1 MPDIEPP
8 TERYMADATNS
19 AAQAQRISSYLEDVR
34 RIIAELPQDAISQ
47 IADVIYGAYQRGRY
61 VFAFGNGGSS
71 ACASHFIEDVAK
83 GIDYGADRPR
93 YRALA
98 LTDSVPLITAWAND
112 TAYEN
117 VFAEQLRN
125 FVEPGDVAIGISA
138 SGNSPNVLRAVE
150 LAKEVGA
157 STVGLTGYD
166 GGKLAKLAHRAIVV
180 RSDNMQK
187 IEDVHLVICH
197 LLYVCLRDREG

>member
-1 MPDIEPP
+1 
-8 TERYMADATNS
+8 
-19 AAQAQRISSYLEDVR
+19 VR
-34 RIIAELPQDAISQ
+34 RIIGELPQNAIGG
-47 IADVIYGAYQRGRY
+47 IADVIYEAYTRNRH

-83 GIDYGADRPR
+83 GIDYGPGQPR

-98 LTDSVPLITAWAND
+98 LTDSVALITAWAND

-117 VFAEQLRN
+117 VFVEQLRN
-125 FVEPGDVAIGISA
+125 FVEAGDVAIGISA

-166 GGKLAKLAHRAIVV
+166 GGKLAKMADRAIIV

-197 LLYVCLRDREG
+197 LLYVCLRDRER

>member
-1 MPDIEPP
+1 
-8 TERYMADATNS
+8 MADATKS
-19 AAQAQRISSYLEDVR
+19 AGQAQRISGYLDDVR
-34 RIIAELPQDAISQ
+34 RIIAELPQSAIGE
-47 IADVIYGAYQRGRY
+47 IADIIYDAYTRGRH

-83 GIDYGADRPR
+83 GIDYGPGQPR

-98 LTDSVPLITAWAND
+98 LTDSVALITAWAND

-117 VFAEQLRN
+117 VFVEQLRN
-125 FVEPGDVAIGISA
+125 FVEAGDVAIGISA

-166 GGKLAKLAHRAIVV
+166 GGRLAKMADRAIIV

>member
-1 MPDIEPP
+1 MTDVA
-8 TERYMADATNS
+8 RR
-19 AAQAQRISSYLEDVR
+19 AAQAHRISSYLDDVT
-34 RIIAELPQDAISQ
+34 RIISDLPQGAIGE
-47 IADVIYGAYQRGRY
+47 IADLIHDAYKRGRHI
-61 VFAFGNGGSS
+61 FAFGNGGSS
-71 ACASHFIEDVAK
+71 ACASHFVEDVAK
-83 GIDYGADRPR
+83 GIDYGAGRPR

-98 LTDSVPLITAWAND
+98 LTDSVALITAWAND

-150 LAKEVGA
+150 LAREVGA
-157 STVGLTGYD
+157 ATVALTGYD
-166 GGKLAKLAHRAIVV
+166 GGRLAQLADRSIIV

-197 LLYVCLRDREG
+197 LIYVCLRDREQEADR